1 MHKKALLLLCVGL
14 LVLGCSQRIT
24 DPIEESKLSFVILD
38 CDEADEFFQKEEDS
52 FAKPSGYYACACPDK
67 ALGYVPIVFTLPEAM
82 WYSLTIK
89 NATGYRLRKYEVQGS
104 AGLNVITW
112 DTKTDKGNT
121 VKSGIYI
128 AALRTETGMKA
139 DIFMVLKY

>member
-1 MHKKALLLLCVGL
+1 LYVALLFLA
-14 LVLGCSQRIT
+14 CSQRIA
-24 DPIEESKLSFVILD
+24 DPVGESDLSFVILT
-38 CDEADEFFQKEEDS
+38 CEEAEEFFQQEED
-52 FAKPSGYYACACPDK
+52 ALTKPSGYSGYYACACPDK
-67 ALGYVPIVFTLPEAM
+67 ALGYVPIAFTLPEAM

-89 NATGYRLRKYEVQGS
+89 NATGYHLRKYEGQSV

-128 AALRTETGMKA
+128 AALRTEIGMKA
-139 DIFMVLKY
+139 DIFMILK